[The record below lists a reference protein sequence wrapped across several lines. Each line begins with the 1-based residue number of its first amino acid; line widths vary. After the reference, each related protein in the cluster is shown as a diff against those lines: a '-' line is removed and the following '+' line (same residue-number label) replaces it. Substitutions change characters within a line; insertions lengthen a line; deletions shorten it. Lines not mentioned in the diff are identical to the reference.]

1 LRPAIKLP
9 EQAMAFATVACAQ
22 LCAGNDTAQAS
33 ARFACWPRF
42 TRLKAEHGFVM
53 VVVIAAIGLLA
64 MAASIFVKVT
74 RTQVRASAIAA
85 ETARANALAAAGINL
100 AVLKLLAFRSQPS
113 GKHRNFA
120 IGGQA
125 FSCLAGGDLLVT
137 EARDEGGKI
146 DLNFAGER
154 LLRALLIG
162 LDVEPART
170 DAIVDA
176 ILDYRDGD
184 GIKRPKGAEEAEYHA
199 AGRAQGP
206 KNVPFA
212 AMEELGQVLGI
223 DAALLEKLTPFVTA
237 HSGKEGVDPA
247 AAPRRLIEVLRRG
260 DTPTPASETSLDLQS
275 AELAADLPPYFTA
288 HSTRNTFTVRSEV
301 AMAGGLRFALEAIV
315 DISSL
320 RPAGS
325 VASAQ
330 TRPVS
335 HVWRWRRVPSS
346 DQQGAFIGAVDALA
360 QCELLAPI

>member
-1 LRPAIKLP
+1 MRPAIKFP
-9 EQAMAFATVACAQ
+9 EPAMALATVACAHQ
-22 LCAGNDTAQAS
+22 CSANDTAQGS
-33 ARFACWPRF
+33 ARFECRF
-42 TRLKAEHGFVM
+42 TRLTAEHGFVM

-74 RTQVRASAIAA
+74 RTQVRASAIAV

-100 AVLKLLAFRSQPS
+100 AVLKLIAFRSQPS

-125 FSCLAGGDLLVT
+125 FGCRLQGDLLLT

-162 LDVEPART
+162 LDVEPARA
-170 DAIVDA
+170 DAVVDA

-206 KNVPFA
+206 KNAPFA

-247 AAPRRLIEVLRRG
+247 AAPRRLIEILRRG
-260 DTPTPASETSLDLQS
+260 GTPRPASDSQS
-275 AELAADLPPYFTA
+275 ADGAADLPPDFAT
-288 HSTRNTFTVRSEV
+288 HSTRNTFTVRSEAV
-301 AMAGGLRFALEAIV
+301 MAGGLRFALEAIV
-315 DISSL
+315 DINSL
-320 RPAGS
+320 RPTGP
-325 VASAQ
+325 VGGAQ
-330 TRPVS
+330 TRPVY

-346 DQQGAFIGAVDALA
+346 DLEGASDALSE
-360 QCELLAPI
+360 CELLAPI

>member
-1 LRPAIKLP
+1 MKPL
-9 EQAMAFATVACAQ
+9 EQAMGPATVACAHQ
-22 LCAGNDTAQAS
+22 CPANDTTEAS
-33 ARFACWPRF
+33 PRF
-42 TRLKAEHGFVM
+42 EPRPGFIRLKAEHGFVM

-74 RTQVRASAIAA
+74 RTQVRASAIAV

-100 AVLKLLAFRSQPS
+100 AVLKLLAFRSHPT

-125 FSCLAGGDLLVT
+125 FGCRLEGDLLVT

-162 LDVEPART
+162 LDVEPARAE
-170 DAIVDA
+170 AIVDA

-206 KNVPFA
+206 KNAPFA

-237 HSGKEGVDPA
+237 HSGREGVDPA
-247 AAPRRLIEVLRRG
+247 AAPRRLIEILRRG
-260 DTPTPASETSLDLQS
+260 DTPRPASETSLDSQS
-275 AELAADLPPYFTA
+275 ADGAADLPPDFAT

-301 AMAGGLRFALEAIV
+301 VMAGGLRFALEAIV
-315 DISSL
+315 DINSL
-320 RPAGS
+320 RPAGP
-325 VASAQ
+325 VGGAQ
-330 TRPVS
+330 IRPVY

-346 DQQGAFIGAVDALA
+346 DREGASFGSDALSE
-360 QCELLAPI
+360 CELLAPI

>member
-1 LRPAIKLP
+1 
-9 EQAMAFATVACAQ
+9 
-22 LCAGNDTAQAS
+22 
-33 ARFACWPRF
+33 
-42 TRLKAEHGFVM
+42 M

-74 RTQVRASAIAA
+74 RTQVRASAIAV
-85 ETARANALAAAGINL
+85 ETARADALAAAGINL
-100 AVLKLLAFRSQPS
+100 AVLKLLAFRSHPS

-120 IGGQA
+120 IGGEA
-125 FSCLAGGDLLVT
+125 FGCRVGSDLLVT

-162 LDVEPART
+162 LDVEPASA
-170 DAIVDA
+170 DAVVDA

-184 GIKRPKGAEEAEYHA
+184 GIKRPKGAEAAEYHA

-206 KNVPFA
+206 KNAPFA
-212 AMEELGQVLGI
+212 AMEELGQVLGV

-247 AAPRRLIEVLRRG
+247 AAPRRLIEILRRG
-260 DTPTPASETSLDLQS
+260 DTPAPASEVSLDLQS
-275 AELAADLPPYFTA
+275 AELAELPSNFITR
-288 HSTRNTFTVRSEV
+288 STRNTFTVRSEV
-301 AMAGGLRFALEAIV
+301 VMAGGLRFALEAIV

-320 RPAGS
+320 RPAGP
-325 VASAQ
+325 VAGAQ
-330 TRPVS
+330 TRPVY
-335 HVWRWRRVPSS
+335 HVWRWRRVPSG
-346 DQQGAFIGAVDALA
+346 DQEASIGSIDAVA